1 MTNKK
6 FGLIYKARTKEVT
19 SLRTSAPGC
28 LQANCRVWN
37 VIQTEL
43 FRTNK
48 EARIKEVTGLI
59 YISVRPNL
67 LRPFNAC
74 GMVQRNSSILAD
86 RLSSDFF
93 ACGSSQR
100 NSFTRAFICTLGMFP
115 YFPGNT
121 KSSDFLVF
129 FQLQRIKGQA
139 EPLVKFVASIV
150 CHTS

>member
-1 MTNKK
+1 MH
-6 FGLIYKARTKEVT
+6 GLKMRRVCCTAAT
-19 SLRTSAPGC
+19 GC
-28 LQANCRVWN
+28 LQPNSRVWN

-86 RLSSDFF
+86 RHQCLICRD
-93 ACGSSQR
+93 CQR
-100 NSFTRAFICTLGMFP
+100 STLPLAIDTLTQLINILVDESFWVYTININCI
-115 YFPGNT
+115 
-121 KSSDFLVF
+121 VF
-129 FQLQRIKGQA
+129 YIFCIKKDDTH
-139 EPLVKFVASIV
+139 EK
-150 CHTS
+150 